1 MEKPKTIEELL
12 RSMQTLYKPK
22 QPIDIS
28 SRKLPNTRDTWER
41 IGLKDSF
48 EELGFTSASEK
59 DEFLKEWTAQNPYS
73 NI

>member
-12 RSMQTLYKPK
+12 RSMQTLYKSV
-22 QPIDIS
+22 DIS
-28 SRKLPNTRDTWER
+28 GIKLPNTRDTWVR

-48 EELGFTSASEK
+48 SELGFTNNSEK
-59 DEFLKEWTAQNPYS
+59 DEFLKEWMVSNPYN

>member
-12 RSMQTLYKPK
+12 RSMQTLHKPV
-22 QPIDIS
+22 DIS
-28 SRKLPNTRDTWER
+28 GIKLPNTRDTWER

-48 EELGFTSASEK
+48 SELGFANNSEK
-59 DEFLKEWTAQNPYS
+59 DEFLKEWMASNPYN